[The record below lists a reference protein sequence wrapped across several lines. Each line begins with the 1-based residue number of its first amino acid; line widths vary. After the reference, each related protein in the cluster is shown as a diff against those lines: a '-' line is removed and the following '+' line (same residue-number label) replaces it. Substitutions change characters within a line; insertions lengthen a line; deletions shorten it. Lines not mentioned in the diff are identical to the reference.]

1 MQYLDNT
8 TPSNAQHLEAGRAVE
23 PTGVRTLVALDVSE
37 SMDWGEV
44 AGVPGLTPREAS
56 AAIALAT
63 AMSEPCHQIVGF
75 HAGPGGERFARA
87 HNWLGGIRALTP
99 LAIDPSEGLD
109 GAVQAVSGLRYGGTD
124 PALPMLYASRRG
136 LSVDLFVIYTDTEV
150 TAGDV
155 DPADALRAYRHRSG
169 IDARLVVVGMVADEL
184 GVADPGDPGMLDLA
198 GFDAATPGQI
208 AGFATEAL

>member
-1 MQYLDNT
+1 MQYLDKT
-8 TPSNAQHLEAGRAVE
+8 TPSKAQRLEADHAVE

-44 AGVPGLTPREAS
+44 AGIAGLTPREAS

-63 AMSEPCHQIVGF
+63 AMAEPCHQIVGF

-99 LAIDPSEGLD
+99 LAIDPGEGFD
-109 GAVQAVSGLRYGGTD
+109 GAVRAVTGLPYGGTD
-124 PALPMLYASRRG
+124 PALPMLYAGRRK
-136 LSVDLFVIYTDTEV
+136 LDVDLFVIYTDTEV

-155 DPADALRAYRHRSG
+155 DPADALRAYRRRSG
-169 IDARLVVVGMVADEL
+169 IDARLVVVGMVADEFQ
-184 GVADPGDPGMLDLA
+184 VADPDDPGMLDLA
-198 GFDAATPGQI
+198 GFDAATPGRI